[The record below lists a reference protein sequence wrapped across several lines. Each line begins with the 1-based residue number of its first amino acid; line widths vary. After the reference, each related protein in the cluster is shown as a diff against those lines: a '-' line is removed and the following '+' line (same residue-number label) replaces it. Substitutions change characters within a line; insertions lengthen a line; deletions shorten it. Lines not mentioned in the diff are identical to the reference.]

1 MAKMTRSLSL
11 FSVCSLACGAMLSGI
26 FVLPGH
32 AAYIGGPS
40 IYLAFLLAGVLF
52 LPAVLS
58 TSEMATALPE
68 AGGDYVFIDRA
79 LGPAVSTVSGI
90 GTWLLLVLKSAFAL
104 AGLGAYLNLIAPIAP
119 GNSLYVAAGIGLFLV
134 GLNAVGV
141 KKSGQLQSLLVLVS
155 LMVLLVF
162 AQRGSVQVDRANF
175 EPFVFDGAYGFF
187 AATAFLFVSYAGI
200 TKIASAAEEIKNPDR
215 NIPLG
220 MILSL
225 VLMILLYVVV
235 AYVYVGVVPAEEY
248 GKKAGSLYADA
259 PIAQAAL
266 RLGGEFVEFGISLVA
281 VLALTSMANAGLL
294 ASSRYPM
301 AMARHDQLPE
311 PFARLNPSTG
321 TPLLAVGVT
330 GAIMIGSL
338 LFLPVV
344 QLAKLASGFLLLLFA
359 VLNLS
364 VVIFRESEIEWY
376 KPSFQA
382 PGYPYLQFVGVLFS
396 LALLPFLGILTLVGS
411 VGLCLV
417 GGGWYFLYVSSS
429 VDRQSTVSRSSVRDH
444 DRKVLQ
450 PQEEGLLSETHRDR
464 IVLIPFFNLD
474 ETELLEAQQRIET
487 VTSLFGDQY
496 TFKVMH
502 LREVADRYFLDDEF
516 EPSEVDQLLERFVRR
531 INRSG
536 RRRLTYDGLSTA
548 KSREFVR
555 HFCEEQPVAF
565 TVIGW
570 KSSPRWKFLVPRSE
584 WWLGDFPSEL
594 LMIKN
599 PGPTQFEDVKVL
611 SSAFPDGSQALGIRS
626 GGEFARQQSVS
637 LDVYLRGLTP
647 DDEEGTILFD
657 RFNQYFKDL
666 LDGGR
671 TLRRLRVLEETNPST
686 FGEESLTVVGSGF
699 NPNELND
706 FFDSSTTLIR
716 PLVAGSDSGGDSR
729 GSTTGEFPLRTD
741 SIHLGTS
748 KPLTKRAL
756 FHEVAGRFHE
766 EEGIPTY
773 EVERALWSTESAY
786 TTYRRPGYG
795 LPHGIVPGAEPSV
808 KVFRLERA
816 VSYTVGEDEIT
827 LCVAVVG
834 SADRAAEVLERVRQ
848 LDDILAREALRS
860 ELLDARSAEDF
871 LKTFRGP
878 SSATLT

>member
-1 MAKMTRSLSL
+1 
-11 FSVCSLACGAMLSGI
+11 
-26 FVLPGH
+26 
-32 AAYIGGPS
+32 
-40 IYLAFLLAGVLF
+40 
-52 LPAVLS
+52 
-58 TSEMATALPE
+58 
-68 AGGDYVFIDRA
+68 
-79 LGPAVSTVSGI
+79 VSGI
-90 GTWLLLVLKSAFAL
+90 GTWLLLILKSAFAL
-104 AGLGAYLNLIAPIAP
+104 AGLGAYLNLIAPLAP

-141 KKSGQLQSLLVLVS
+141 KKSGQLQSFLVLVS
-155 LMVLLVF
+155 LLVLMVF
-162 AQRGSVQVDRANF
+162 AQKGSVRVDRGNF
-175 EPFVFDGAYGFF
+175 EPFVFDGTYGFL

-225 VLMILLYVVV
+225 VVMILLYTIV
-235 AYVYVGVVPAEEY
+235 AYVYVGIVPAEEY
-248 GKKAGSLYADA
+248 GKKAGMIYADA

-266 RLGGEFVEFGISLVA
+266 RIGGELTQFGISLVA

-301 AMARHDQLPE
+301 AMARHDQLPD
-311 PFARLNPSTG
+311 PFAQLHPYTG

-338 LFLPVV
+338 LLLPVV

-364 VVIFRESEIEWY
+364 VVIFRESEIELY
-376 KPSFQA
+376 KPSFRA

-417 GGGWYFLYVSSS
+417 GGGWYLLYVSSS
-429 VDRQSTVSRSSVRDH
+429 VDRRSTVGRTSVRDH

-450 PQEEGLLSETHRDR
+450 SREKKLLTETHRDR
-464 IVLIPFFNLD
+464 VVLIPFFNLD

-487 VTSLFGDQY
+487 VTALFEDNY
-496 TFKVMH
+496 TFKVLH
-502 LREVADRYFLDDEF
+502 LREVADRYFLNDEF
-516 EPSEVDQLLERFVRR
+516 EPSEVDRLLERFVQR

-536 RRRLTYDGLSTA
+536 RRRLTYDALSTA
-548 KSREFVR
+548 QSRGFVR

-570 KSSPRWKFLVPRSE
+570 KSNPRWKFLVPRSE

-611 SSAFPDGSQALGIRS
+611 SSAFPDGSQTLGIRS

-647 DDEEGTILFD
+647 EADESTILFD

-671 TLRRLRVLEETNPST
+671 NLRRLRVLSESDTSVFE
-686 FGEESLTVVGSGF
+686 EESLTVVGSGF
-699 NPNELND
+699 NANGLND
-706 FFDSSTTLIR
+706 LLESSTTLIR
-716 PLVAGSDSGGDSR
+716 PLVAGSTPRDNSR
-729 GSTTGEFPLRTD
+729 RSTSVQSLLGSD

-756 FHEVAGRFHE
+756 FHEVAGSFNKD
-766 EEGIPTY
+766 EGVSTY
-773 EVERALWSTESAY
+773 EVERALWTTESAY
-786 TTYRRPGYG
+786 STYRRPGYA
-795 LPHGIVPGAEPSV
+795 LPHGIVSGAQRAV
-808 KVFRLERA
+808 KVFRLERP
-816 VSYTVGEDEIT
+816 VSYTVGEDEVT
-827 LCVAVVG
+827 LCVAVIG
-834 SADRAAEVLERVRQ
+834 SEDRASEVLERISE
-848 LDDILAREALRS
+848 LDELLAREAIRS
-860 ELLDARSAEDF
+860 ELLDARSVEDF
-871 LKTFRGP
+871 LKVLRGP
-878 SSATLT
+878 SRATVT